1 MKDGERDGSEV
12 PLGKIIKR
20 IKSQNSKAKK
30 VKKNK
35 ASSADAENAENSVDI
50 LKMVRDINLDNL
62 EKPTKFEP
70 SNGHENSPKK
80 NLMDLKYQKG
90 NKRKAS
96 DETSVSV
103 PKRRRSSST
112 HSAFRSARSTL
123 KSPLSASR
131 DDPHNVR
138 IFTISYHFDPLT

>member
-35 ASSADAENAENSVDI
+35 ASSADAESAENSVDI

-62 EKPTKFEP
+62 EKPTKFES

-112 HSAFRSARSTL
+112 HSASRSARSTL

-138 IFTISYHFDPLT
+138 IFTISIH